1 MPDPTQLE
9 YLPLAS
15 LAPYARNARTHSP
28 AQITQLVASIKEFG
42 FTNPVLIDAQGGIIA
57 GHGRV
62 LAAQQ
67 VGMVTVPCLRLG
79 HLTETQKRAY
89 IIADN
94 KLALNAGWDM
104 DLLAQE
110 LAALRLEDFELDL
123 LGFDEESL
131 QELLGETT
139 PKQGLSHPDASP
151 EAPVTPVS
159 KPGDLWLL
167 GKHRLLCGDSTKAD
181 DVARV
186 LGTDQPFLM
195 VTDPPYGDNYDA
207 DWRNRR
213 LRADGS
219 AIGGRAID
227 KVSNDGKA
235 DWSDAWEL
243 FAKHGGGVAY
253 VWHAQTHC
261 PTVADSLYATGF
273 EIRNLIIW
281 AKSSLVISRGNYHN
295 QHEPC
300 WYVVKKGINARFTE
314 DRTQTTIFKDIQD
327 VVRPGEL
334 VFLAKDAAK
343 KVYAIR
349 ADRSCLWQIPKPSK
363 SETGHSTQKPVEC
376 MARPMRNHDSEM
388 IYEPFSGSGT
398 TIIAAEQNGRRC
410 LAVELNP
417 AYVDV
422 AVKRWQ
428 TFTGQ
433 TARHAVTGRPFP
445 G

>member
-1 MPDPTQLE
+1 
-9 YLPLAS
+9 
-15 LAPYARNARTHSP
+15 
-28 AQITQLVASIKEFG
+28 
-42 FTNPVLIDAQGGIIA
+42 
-57 GHGRV
+57 
-62 LAAQQ
+62 
-67 VGMVTVPCLRLG
+67 
-79 HLTETQKRAY
+79 
-89 IIADN
+89 
-94 KLALNAGWDM
+94 
-104 DLLAQE
+104 
-110 LAALRLEDFELDL
+110 
-123 LGFDEESL
+123 
-131 QELLGETT
+131 
-139 PKQGLSHPDASP
+139 
-151 EAPVTPVS
+151 
-159 KPGDLWLL
+159 LWLL
-167 GKHRLLCGDSTKAD
+167 GKHRLLCGDSTQAD

-186 LGTDQPFLM
+186 LGNDQPFLM
-195 VTDPPYGDNYDA
+195 VTDQPYGDEYDA

-219 AIGGRAID
+219 AIGGRAIG
-227 KVSNDGKA
+227 KVSNDGRA

-253 VWHAQTHC
+253 VWHAGLHS
-261 PTVADSLYATGF
+261 PTVADSLYANGF

-281 AKSSLVISRGNYHN
+281 AKSSLVIGRGNYHH

-300 WYVVKKGINARFTE
+300 WYVVKKGVNARFTE
-314 DRTQTTIFKDIQD
+314 DRTQTTLFKDIQD

-410 LAVELNP
+410 FAIELSP

-433 TARHAVTGRPFP
+433 SARHAVTGQPFP